1 MRSDDDRAKWRARR
15 WPRRAGLRKAGL
27 TLCAALTAALTLPA
41 PGVRAQ
47 AQSSATSTSLSLME
61 ARTNSMIAQQSDLL
75 HFLTTRRKFNLYSKV
90 TGDDGTL
97 RLKTG
102 NRLPVW
108 AEAAAN
114 WSKLDGTE
122 TETMSAT
129 LGFHMPRGEKLV
141 YGVLLQ
147 VDHSGT
153 GTTSDDKFAEGWL
166 AGPYMIAQLTDHP
179 LYFEGRLLYGQ
190 SRSKLTLPAGRVGYR
205 SQRWQTRL
213 KLSGEMPRENVTW
226 RPNLSF
232 IYGATKHGAV
242 TDSLGA
248 GLPAQMVAIGRV
260 TLGLDFDVPLTAEVG
275 NFSLVG
281 GLSGNWNSTA
291 TGETAVALP
300 GRNDGWAKARLG
312 FRRTLP
318 EGTVLGGQAYVEGLG
333 SKTYENYG
341 LTLNLTAK
349 F

>member
-1 MRSDDDRAKWRARR
+1 MRSDDDRAHRF
-15 WPRRAGLRKAGL
+15 PRRAALRRAAL
-27 TLCAALTAALTLPA
+27 ALCASLALIA
-41 PGVRAQ
+41 PQARAQ
-47 AQSSATSTSLSLME
+47 STTTSTSLSLME
-61 ARTNSMIAQQSDLL
+61 ARTNSMIAQQPDLL

-97 RLKTG
+97 RMKTG

-122 TETMSAT
+122 SESMSAT

-141 YGVLLQ
+141 YGVMMT
-147 VDHSGT
+147 VDHSGSDAT
-153 GTTSDDKFAEGWL
+153 EDDKFADGWL
-166 AGPYMIAQLTDHP
+166 AGPYIIAQLTDHP

-190 SRSKLTLPAGRVGYR
+190 SRSKLTLNTGRVGYR
-205 SQRWQTRL
+205 SKRWQTRL
-213 KLSGEMPRENVTW
+213 KLSGEMPRDNVTW

-242 TDSLGA
+242 TDSLGT
-248 GLPAQMVAIGRV
+248 GLSAQMVAIGRV
-260 TLGLDFDVPLTAEVG
+260 TLGLDFDMPLMAQVG
-275 NFSLVG
+275 DLSLVG

-333 SKTYENYG
+333 SNTYENYG